1 LSKEYWDSKTK
12 LAWRCSKGHTWDAS
26 PAHIKA
32 GSWCGAC
39 GRASQKYTIEEMKK
53 LAGKHGFKCL
63 SDSYINSRTKL
74 KWKCA
79 KGHIWMSSAS
89 SILQGHYCPHCSGK
103 AKKTIEDMKAFAKKK
118 GGKCLSEKYINIYTK
133 LKWQCSKGHVWSAEP
148 SNIMHNGTWCGH
160 CYGRYKLRLSDIK
173 KLAASKGG
181 KCLSS
186 EYINKEAK
194 LKWQCAEGHIW
205 KVSSGNVRQG
215 AWCRI
220 CSMKQNG
227 LNRRKHSIAGLNKIV
242 KAKGG
247 KCLSGEKEFLN
258 QYSRLTWQCAQG
270 HKWQAASKSIIK
282 GRWCRKCWLNK
293 KRP

>member
-1 LSKEYWDSKTK
+1 MKPDIRLHNMQKLASQRGGKCLSKEYWDSKTK

-118 GGKCLSEKYINIYTK
+118 GGKCLS
-133 LKWQCSKGHVWSAEP
+133 
-148 SNIMHNGTWCGH
+148 
-160 CYGRYKLRLSDIK
+160 
-173 KLAASKGG
+173 
-181 KCLSS
+181 S